1 MSRKPP
7 KDKSYFQSS
16 KAASAAL
23 AGHAWI
29 PHTLELLT
37 SPAWQALDRDGLRA
51 ITRLEIEHA
60 RHAGK
65 ENGRLKVIYD
75 QFEEA
80 GIQRKNI
87 KRTLDWLCTLGLL
100 AISHHGTFALGG
112 DNASEYR
119 VTYLPWK
126 FEQAVGAPVYLQPTN
141 EWQKVKHVPQK
152 PANPTAKKRVSKYP
166 GVPPSKYPH
175 VPLRLV
181 GDPSDSGT

>member
-65 ENGRLKVIYD
+65 ENGRLKVSYD
-75 QFEEA
+75 QYHKEA
-80 GIQRKNI
+80 GIRRENI
-87 KRTLDWLCTLGLL
+87 RRTLDWLCSLGLL
-100 AISHHGTFALGG
+100 AITHQGTFAVGG

-119 VTYLPWK
+119 LTYLPSK
-126 FEQAVGAPVYLQPTN
+126 LEQLVGARVYLQPPITLASGR
-141 EWQKVKHVPQK
+141 HPK
-152 PANPTAKKRVSKYP
+152 PLTKAGSCP
-166 GVPPSKYPH
+166 
-175 VPLRLV
+175 
-181 GDPSDSGT
+181 